1 METDYSG
8 PTRAAQGSRILS
20 IPKAVL
26 RLLALSSV
34 CGLAQG
40 DWLFAGC
47 NGDLRDGTAFSMC
60 VT

>member
-1 METDYSG
+1 METDYSEL
-8 PTRAAQGSRILS
+8 TRAAQGSRILS

-26 RLLALSSV
+26 LLLALSSV